1 MDSGILR
8 FTGHGEVGDR
18 PGFKSWM
25 EFTRGPV
32 AGDRVVD
39 GPCQTANGKS
49 TRLALQMA
57 STKFQLLLFDGFVNS
72 EPGYQQFSDIEKAI
86 ERHYPGLIDVH
97 VIVPALAKTPKMPK
111 FKSLLLDAERELHNV
126 YGASSECLY
135 LIRPD
140 GYIAFRS
147 QPASWDELS
156 SNT

>member
-1 MDSGILR
+1 M
-8 FTGHGEVGDR
+8 V
-18 PGFKSWM
+18 
-25 EFTRGPV
+25 
-32 AGDRVVD
+32 
-39 GPCQTANGKS
+39 
-49 TRLALQMA
+49 

-72 EPGYQQFSDIEKAI
+72 EPGYLQFSEIENAI
-86 ERHYPGLIDVH
+86 EQHYKGRIDVH
-97 VIVPALAKTPKMPK
+97 VIVPALAKTAKIPK

-156 SNT
+156 HYLAGLLKGN